1 MNTSNQHLELSS
13 LRSRP
18 PRLSESD
25 GGQAQLEYWN
35 DGMMPACR
43 QTGVLKKMGQ
53 WFIGKISLDR
63 EVNKW
68 IIAFKSTFHYS
79 SWPAWNMFR

>member
-1 MNTSNQHLELSS
+1 
-13 LRSRP
+13 
-18 PRLSESD
+18 
-25 GGQAQLEYWN
+25 
-35 DGMMPACR
+35 MPACR

>member
-1 MNTSNQHLELSS
+1 MELSS

-18 PRLSESD
+18 PRLSESN

-35 DGMMPACR
+35 DGIMPACR

-68 IIAFKSTFHYS
+68 FIHFKTNTPIFHHSIIPCVRQYGTVS
-79 SWPAWNMFR
+79 

>member
-1 MNTSNQHLELSS
+1 MEFWSS
-13 LRSRP
+13 VNLVRFAHNWNI
-18 PRLSESD
+18 
-25 GGQAQLEYWN
+25 GNWN
-35 DGMMPACR
+35 DGIMPACR

-68 IIAFKSTFHYS
+68 IIAFK
-79 SWPAWNMFR
+79 